1 MYSSTYVLWKQLSQS
16 SYSTLINM
24 MMSSMK
30 INYLTMKNFY
40 ALSSSSL
47 SSSPL
52 LSIKTSSSS
61 SIMNEMRL
69 FSTNNNKIQ
78 LTPEQ
83 IAIEVAKV
91 EKYKLFIRQ
100 PGDILH
106 INYYIVFMGNFF
118 FTYNVNI
125 FVI

>member
-1 MYSSTYVLWKQLSQS
+1 
-16 SYSTLINM
+16 
-24 MMSSMK
+24 MSSMK
-30 INYLTMKNFY
+30 INYLTMKSVY

-47 SSSPL
+47 SSSQL
-52 LSIKTSSSS
+52 LSNKASSSL

-69 FSTNNNKIQ
+69 FSTNNNKVQ

-118 FTYNVNI
+118 FYI
-125 FVI
+125 QCKYIRYIIMHLCL